1 MLIYEEERLFRK
13 DLKRVKKR
21 GNNIDEL
28 KSIVRLLLRQM
39 PLPRKNNDHDLIGNL
54 KGFRECHIRPDWL
67 LIYRIIEDRLIMVRT
82 GSHSDLFK

>member
-13 DLKRVKKR
+13 DIKRVKNR

-28 KSIVRLLLRQM
+28 KSIVRLLLNQT
-39 PLPRKNNDHDLIGNL
+39 PLPQKNKDHDLIGNL
-54 KGFRECHIRPDWL
+54 KGFRECHIKPDWL